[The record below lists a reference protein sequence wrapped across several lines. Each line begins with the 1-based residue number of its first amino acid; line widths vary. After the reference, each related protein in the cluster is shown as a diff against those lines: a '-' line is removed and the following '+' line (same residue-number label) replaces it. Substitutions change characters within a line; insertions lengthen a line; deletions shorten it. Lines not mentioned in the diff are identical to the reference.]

1 VHSIFQ
7 TVHKC
12 DNCEQL
18 KKKDFRK
25 KDYVYIYLGRSC
37 AEVVDAGPGAE
48 RLLEPDGPADAVHQ
62 FVLA

>member
-1 VHSIFQ
+1 MCIKYSKTVNKLRRIFK
-7 TVHKC
+7 H
-12 DNCEQL
+12 
-18 KKKDFRK
+18 FRK
-25 KDYVYIYLGRSC
+25 KIFVYIYLGRSC